1 VILGIFQ
8 QSKVHVKFL
17 EKKDICLLSL
27 DLVIVIRIPTIG
39 HWNCAW
45 RTFQTNIA
53 QDCTTRSI

>member
-39 HWNCAW
+39 H
-45 RTFQTNIA
+45 
-53 QDCTTRSI
+53 